1 MLSCAIPNPGFTV
14 LKRRRSTAW
23 CVCALVACTACAS
36 ASTTKENGVV
46 PAASAVDTRLP
57 EADKSS
63 TARSA
68 ISRAAVGGEIGAII
82 GREMDQ
88 QAKELK
94 EKIPS
99 AVVQRVGEGLQ
110 VTFSAGQ
117 LFEFDSDRLLGESA
131 KNFSTLAK
139 SLVKHPGTNLLIV
152 GHADSLG
159 TTAINQDLSLRRA
172 RATAAYLTS
181 QGVAFERIKSEGKGE
196 LEPIAD
202 NSTEAGQARNRRVEV
217 AIFANELG
225 RAKAAAKAA
234 KGP

>member
-1 MLSCAIPNPGFTV
+1 
-14 LKRRRSTAW
+14 
-23 CVCALVACTACAS
+23 
-36 ASTTKENGVV
+36 
-46 PAASAVDTRLP
+46 
-57 EADKSS
+57 
-63 TARSA
+63 
-68 ISRAAVGGEIGAII
+68 
-82 GREMDQ
+82 MDQ

>member
-1 MLSCAIPNPGFTV
+1 MLTMLKLRPSTV
-14 LKRRRSTAW
+14 W
-23 CVCALVACTACAS
+23 CVCALLACTACAS
-36 ASTTKENGVV
+36 VSTKQESGVV
-46 PAASAVDTRLP
+46 GEAASAVTA
-57 EADKSS
+57 ADSSRPGRRNSS

-68 ISRAAVGGEIGAII
+68 VLRAAVGGAIGAII

-94 EKIPS
+94 QKIPG
-99 AVVQRVGEGLQ
+99 AVVERVGEGLL

-181 QGVAFERIKSEGKGE
+181 QGVAFGRIQSEGKGE

-217 AIFANELG
+217 AIFSNELG
-225 RAKAAAKAA
+225 RARAAAKAA
-234 KGP
+234 QRP

>member
-1 MLSCAIPNPGFTV
+1 MLTMLKLRPSTV
-14 LKRRRSTAW
+14 W
-23 CVCALVACTACAS
+23 CVCALLACTACAS
-36 ASTTKENGVV
+36 VSTKQESGVV
-46 PAASAVDTRLP
+46 SAAVTASDNSVPGRSN
-57 EADKSS
+57 SS
-63 TARSA
+63 TASSA
-68 ISRAAVGGEIGAII
+68 VARAAVGGEIGAMI

-94 EKIPS
+94 QKIPG
-99 AVVQRVGEGLQ
+99 AVVERVGEGLL

-159 TTAINQDLSLRRA
+159 TTAVNQDLSLRRA

-181 QGVAFERIKSEGKGE
+181 QGVAFGRIQSEGKGE

-217 AIFANELG
+217 AIFSNELG
-225 RAKAAAKAA
+225 RARAAAKAA
-234 KGP
+234 QRP